1 VFGLAALIVVLAA
14 AGAVA
19 AVKLSASNHGT
30 NAGPPAGRSAPAS
43 SAPPT
48 SASPSLSPTPGQ
60 STASGPATVASGGPA
75 SVVQA
80 YYAAINNHDC
90 NTAWRLGGDNISA
103 ANGQSYQQ
111 FCQGF
116 SNTSH
121 DDLTVN
127 SVAGNTVTVT
137 IVAQNTDGS
146 SRSFYGS
153 YVVRNGTIESASIQA
168 AG

>member
-1 VFGLAALIVVLAA
+1 
-14 AGAVA
+14 
-19 AVKLSASNHGT
+19 
-30 NAGPPAGRSAPAS
+30 
-43 SAPPT
+43 
-48 SASPSLSPTPGQ
+48 
-60 STASGPATVASGGPA
+60 VASGGPA

-127 SVAGNTVTVT
+127 SVSGNTVNVN
-137 IVAQNTDGS
+137 IVAHQTDGS
-146 SRSFYGS
+146 SQNFTGS
-153 YVVRNGTIESASIQA
+153 YVVSNGVIQSASVQS
-168 AG
+168 G